1 MMASVH
7 LLEETKRAEFQS
19 RLKRIEGQSR
29 GIQRMIDE
37 GRDCLAVID
46 QVAAAKAAMNALS
59 VDMIETFAMY
69 CLRNPGEFPNA
80 EAAVEHAVKAIVRS
94 GR

>member
-1 MMASVH
+1 MASVH
-7 LLEETKRAEFQS
+7 QLSEERRAEFQG
-19 RLKRIEGQSR
+19 RLKRIEGQTR

-37 GRDCLAVID
+37 GRDCLAIID

-59 VDMIETFAMY
+59 VDMIEAFAMY
-69 CLRNPGEFPNA
+69 CLRNPDEFASP
-80 EAAVEHAVKAIVRS
+80 EGAVEQAVKALARS